1 MGSRSGSKRC
11 VDSRVK
17 SDLGLFDFNLLVLDI
32 IFVRILF
39 FPSFFFFNFEGGF
52 RFVVVV
58 VIILDSV

>member
-1 MGSRSGSKRC
+1 M
-11 VDSRVK
+11 K

-32 IFVRILF
+32 IFVRILV
-39 FPSFFFFNFEGGF
+39 FPSFFFINFEGGF